1 MRWLGE
7 MAGALVVVATGL
19 AATSLGGLGIFV
31 SPIAL
36 PLLWWIVRTS
46 RTAVGFFAVTV
57 AAVIAA
63 EAAWFAASTTFGE
76 SVLVLL
82 APVAALVATA
92 ALLDGVRRRRWNRP

>member
-1 MRWLGE
+1 MRWFGE
-7 MAGALVVVATGL
+7 MVGAVVVVATGL
-19 AATSLGGLGIFV
+19 AATSVGGLGIFV

-63 EAAWFAASTTFGE
+63 EAAWFAAFTAFGQGP
-76 SVLVLL
+76 LVLL
-82 APVAALVATA
+82 APIASLVVTA
-92 ALLDGVRRRRWNRP
+92 ALLDGVRRRRWARP